1 MIRFKARKRYF
12 GSKAYLGEGRLGKI
26 TAHHIIEDETGLYE
40 TFYLVDGQSKETT
53 EILFRDEIVVLDS
66 VRFASIKNT
75 IVAVAV
81 VDGRTYVGYAV
92 SNPNDETYDAVLGRK
107 LALARAMQDED
118 GVAELMGYIS
128 EKNELETELDAE
140 QRQGGTVVK
149 RIQLSEPL
157 DD

>member
-1 MIRFKARKRYF
+1 MIKFKARKRYF
-12 GSKAYLGEGRLGKI
+12 GSKAYLGAGRLGKI

-40 TFYLVDGQSKETT
+40 LFYAEDGKSKDTNHY
-53 EILFRDEIVVLDS
+53 LGSEIVVLDS

-92 SNPNDETYDAVLGRK
+92 SNPNDETYDAVVGRK
-107 LALARAMQDED
+107 LALARAMKDED
-118 GVAELMGYIS
+118 GIAELMGYIS

-140 QRQGGTVVK
+140 QRQGGTVK
-149 RIQLSEPL
+149 RTQLSEPL

>member
-12 GSKAYLGEGRLGKI
+12 GSKAYYGAGRLGKI
-26 TAHHIIEDETGLYE
+26 VEHDIVEDETGLYE
-40 TFYLVDGQSKETT
+40 VFYVEDKQST
-53 EILFRDEIVVLDS
+53 EAEALFRNEIVVLDS

-75 IVAVAV
+75 IVAVAI

-107 LALARAMQDED
+107 LALARAMKDTD
-118 GVAELMGYIS
+118 GIAELMEYVS

-140 QRQGGTVVK
+140 
-149 RIQLSEPL
+149 
-157 DD
+157 

>member
-1 MIRFKARKRYF
+1 MIRFKTRKRYF

>member
-1 MIRFKARKRYF
+1 MIKFKARKRYF
-12 GSKAYLGEGRLGKI
+12 GSKAYWGAGRLGRI
-26 TAHHIIEDETGLYE
+26 VEHDIVEDETGLYE
-40 TFYLVDGQSKETT
+40 VFYVEDGQSKEET
-53 EILFRDEIVVLDS
+53 EALFRNEIVVLDS

-92 SNPNDETYDAVLGRK
+92 SNPDDETYDAVLGRR
-107 LALARAMQDED
+107 LALARAMKDTD
-118 GVAELMGYIS
+118 GIAELMEYVS

-140 QRQGGTVVK
+140 QRQGGTVK
-149 RIQLSEPL
+149 RTQLSELL

>member
-1 MIRFKARKRYF
+1 MIKFKARKRYF
-12 GSKAYLGEGRLGKI
+12 GSKAYYGAGRLGRI
-26 TAHHIIEDETGLYE
+26 VEHDIVEDETGLYE
-40 TFYLVDGQSKETT
+40 VFYVEDKQSKEA
-53 EILFRDEIVVLDS
+53 EALFRNEIVVLDS

-107 LALARAMQDED
+107 LALARAMED
-118 GVAELMGYIS
+118 TDGIAELMEYVS

-140 QRQGGTVVK
+140 QRQGGTVK
-149 RIQLSEPL
+149 RTQLSEPL

>member
-1 MIRFKARKRYF
+1 MIKFKARKRYF
-12 GSKAYLGEGRLGKI
+12 GSKAYWGAGRLGKI
-26 TAHHIIEDETGLYE
+26 VEHDIVEDETGLYE
-40 TFYLVDGQSKETT
+40 VFYVEDGQSKEET
-53 EILFRDEIVVLDS
+53 EALFRNEIVVLDS

-92 SNPNDETYDAVLGRK
+92 SNPNDETYDAVVGRR
-107 LALARAMQDED
+107 LALARAMKDDD
-118 GVAELMGYIS
+118 GIDELMGYIG

-140 QRQGGTVVK
+140 QRQGGTVK
-149 RIQLSEPL
+149 RTQLSEPL

>member
-12 GSKAYLGEGRLGKI
+12 GSKAYWGAGRLGKI
-26 TAHHIIEDETGLYE
+26 VEHDVIEDETGLYE
-40 TFYLVDGQSKETT
+40 LFHLLDGQSKEV
-53 EILFRDEIVVLDS
+53 EPLFRDEIVVLDS

-92 SNPNDETYDAVLGRK
+92 SNPNDETYDAVIGRR
-107 LALARAMQDED
+107 LALARAMKDDD
-118 GVAELMGYIS
+118 GIDELMGYIG

-149 RIQLSEPL
+149 RT
-157 DD
+157 

>member
-12 GSKAYLGEGRLGKI
+12 GSKAYLGAGRLVKI
-26 TAHHIIEDETGLYE
+26 TTHAVIEDEYGFFELFE
-40 TFYLVDGQSKETT
+40 AREGQSKEI
-53 EILFRDEIVVLDS
+53 EEYLKDEIVILDS

-118 GVAELMGYIS
+118 GIKELMCYVS

-140 QRQGGTVVK
+140 
-149 RIQLSEPL
+149 
-157 DD
+157 

>member
-12 GSKAYLGEGRLGKI
+12 GSKAYLGAGRLGKI
-26 TAHHIIEDETGLYE
+26 TKHSVVEDEMGLYE
-40 TFYLVDGQSKETT
+40 FFDAEDGQSKETNSY
-53 EILFRDEIVVLDS
+53 FRNELVVLDS

-92 SNPNDETYDAVLGRK
+92 SNPNDETYDAVIGRK
-107 LALARAMQDED
+107 LALARAMKDTD
-118 GVAELMGYIS
+118 GIDELMGYIG

-140 QRQGGTVVK
+140 QRQGGAVK
-149 RIQLSEPL
+149 RTQLSEPL

>member
-140 QRQGGTVVK
+140 
-149 RIQLSEPL
+149 
-157 DD
+157 

>member
-12 GSKAYLGEGRLGKI
+12 GSKAYYGAGRLGRI
-26 TAHHIIEDETGLYE
+26 VEHDIVEDETGLYE
-40 TFYLVDGQSKETT
+40 TFYLVDGQSKEET
-53 EILFRDEIVVLDS
+53 EPLFRDEIVVLDS

-118 GVAELMGYIS
+118 GIAELMGYIG

-140 QRQGGTVVK
+140 QRQGGSVK
-149 RIQLSEPL
+149 RTQLSEPL